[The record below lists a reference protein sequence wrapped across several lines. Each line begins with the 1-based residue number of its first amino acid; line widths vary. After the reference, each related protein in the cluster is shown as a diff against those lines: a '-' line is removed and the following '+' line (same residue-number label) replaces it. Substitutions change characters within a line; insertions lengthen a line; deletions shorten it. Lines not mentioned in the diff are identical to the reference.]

1 MFDNP
6 GDKMKIIA
14 KVNFVI
20 GLIVSVVLAIVFI
33 SKGNDLNSVRAT
45 KGSGDILIWSG
56 IVVGVLGI
64 VVSLTISF
72 TLATLGS
79 INDIVDSIAYLA
91 RKREHEGEWVAPWV
105 CDNCGTLNKRH
116 VIHCTVCH
124 NKKSY
129 EKETPESIGRRD
141 QYVSGNSGM
150 SNFRQ
155 SALGYGTSGKNDI
168 WRCKNCGEEN
178 AATSVFCASC
188 GEHK

>member
-56 IVVGVLGI
+56 IVAGVLGI
-64 VVSLTISF
+64 VVSLTLSF

-79 INDIVDSIAYLA
+79 IDESIYSLVCFE
-91 RKREHEGEWVAPWV
+91 RKRECQDAWVDSWA
-105 CDNCGTLNKRH
+105 CKKCGALNKRD
-116 VIHCTVCH
+116 VISCTVCH
-124 NKKSY
+124 NKKS
-129 EKETPESIGRRD
+129 
-141 QYVSGNSGM
+141 
-150 SNFRQ
+150 
-155 SALGYGTSGKNDI
+155 
-168 WRCKNCGEEN
+168 
-178 AATSVFCASC
+178 
-188 GEHK
+188 